1 MFKKLFASIG
11 IGSAEVDTRL
21 HTHVLSPGEQL
32 SGEVVIRGGN
42 ANQEIDE
49 LNLFLMTTAEVEMAG
64 DEFRQPFVL
73 SRTPLARDFTIRAGE
88 QMAIPFTMQL
98 HLETPITELPR
109 LGFQPGGQMSAATA
123 NGAQMGGS
131 GGLGKSGG
139 NGWSGKG
146 IDSAWGMMPTGPR
159 NSARVWLQTGLD
171 IDNGVDA
178 SDRDL
183 LTVRPTAPMLRFMAA
198 LENLGFVL
206 HSADVER
213 GTLRGGGFQ
222 STLGCYQELEYRE
235 GYGRS
240 SGIKQLEVSF
250 VTRPND
256 TGVLLEVD
264 SRFRHGDSYRSFLL
278 NHANYQ
284 QVDWERELRQALE
297 WSR

>member
-1 MFKKLFASIG
+1 MIKQLFASLG
-11 IGSAEVDTRL
+11 VGAAQVDTRI
-21 HTHVLSPGEQL
+21 HNPVVRPGEQL

-42 ANQEIDE
+42 VKQEIDE
-49 LNLFLMTTAEVEMAG
+49 LSLFLMTEAEVEAG
-64 DEFRQPFVL
+64 DGEFRQPFVI
-73 SRTPLARDFTIRAGE
+73 SRAPLARDFTILANQE
-88 QMAIPFTMQL
+88 LSIPFSIQI
-98 HLETPITELPR
+98 HLETPITDLPR
-109 LGFQPGGQMSAATA
+109 PGFQPGSQQGAAWGSSTSA
-123 NGAQMGGS
+123 MGKG
-131 GGLGKSGG
+131 SGG
-139 NGWSGKG
+139 NGSFHGGSKG
-146 IDSAWGMMPTGPR
+146 DSSAWTMMPTGPR
-159 NSARVWLQTGLD
+159 NSTKVWLQTGLD
-171 IDNGVDA
+171 IDNGVDS

-206 HSADVER
+206 QSADVER

-222 STLGCYQELEYRE
+222 STIGCYQELEYRE
-235 GYGRS
+235 AYGRN
-240 SGIKQLEVSF
+240 SGINQLEVSF
-250 VTRPND
+250 ITRPND